1 MMKKILASL
10 LAVSSVMVLLAG
22 CGGSKTSTAP
32 SGSTAPA
39 GSTAPSQSAA
49 PAEDKKVTI
58 KIGYENNPGEP
69 TDLGCIEWE
78 KLAEE
83 YSNGS
88 IDVQL
93 FPSSQMGTKKDILE
107 QAMQGTGAVTLG
119 DGSFWM
125 DYVPDMGIVA
135 APYLFT
141 TEEEFIKLMD
151 SDWWKGLAE
160 ELKGKG
166 LFLVA
171 DRWFYGSRETI
182 AKKPIT
188 KPEDFKGLK
197 IRTPNNEL
205 FTKAF
210 ELMGA
215 TPTPMPLG
223 DVYTALQQGVV
234 DGAENPLPVIY
245 GAKQHEVVKDISLTQ
260 HIMMYTQWCGGTA
273 FFDTLSD
280 AQVEAFL
287 KAGAEA
293 GKFMGEETRRQTE
306 ECKQKFIDEGC
317 TIHEDVDLAAFQKAV
332 EPMYTSIASWTPGL
346 YDTVKEIMAS

>member
-1 MMKKILASL
+1 MMKKILASALALTTVAAL
-10 LAVSSVMVLLAG
+10 LSG
-22 CGGSKTSTAP
+22 CGGDTQTSTSTSGGDTQTSTST
-32 SGSTAPA
+32 SGS
-39 GSTAPSQSAA
+39 
-49 PAEDKKVTI
+49 EDPKVTI

-69 TDLGCIEWE
+69 TDLGCIKWE
-78 KLAEE
+78 ELAEE
-83 YSNGS
+83 YSGGS

-93 FPSSQMGTKKDILE
+93 FPSSQMGAKKDILE

-141 TEEEFIKLMD
+141 DSEQYMKVRA
-151 SDWWKGLAE
+151 SDWWTDMKDQLAAQGLYM
-160 ELKGKG
+160 
-166 LFLVA
+166 VA
-171 DRWFYGSRETI
+171 DNWFYGSRETI

-188 KPEDFKGLK
+188 KPEDFKGMK

-245 GAKQHEVVKDISLTQ
+245 GSKQQEVVKDISLTQ
-260 HIMMYTQWCGGTA
+260 HILLFTQWCGGTD
-273 FFDTLSD
+273 FFNGLTD
-280 AQVEAFL
+280 AQREAFL
-287 KAGAEA
+287 KAGEEA
-293 GKFMGEETRRQTE
+293 GDYMTEETIKQTE

-317 TIHEDVDLAAFQKAV
+317 TIHEDVDVAAFQEAV
-332 EPMYTSIASWTPGL
+332 KPMYDSFENWTPGL
-346 YDTVKEIMAS
+346 YDTIVEIMNS